1 MAEGFE
7 RFFDSEGI
15 WCQTLPGARRG
26 GPALFLDR
34 DGVIVEDAG
43 YLSRAEE
50 AALIPGA
57 AEAIAMA
64 NACELA
70 VVVVTNQAGIGRGY
84 YGWRDFAAVQEAI
97 LAALAATGARIDAVF
112 ACAHHPAG
120 DPPYAH
126 PDHPARKPNPGML
139 LRAAEA
145 LGLDLGR
152 SWLIGDKAIDIEA
165 ARAAGLAGAVHVLT
179 GHGAAQRD
187 EAAALAGG
195 GFAVRL
201 CRSIADAPRLI
212 PLLAERKGQPNRPR
226 ARSPARRSRWR

>member
-1 MAEGFE
+1 MARGLE
-7 RFFDSEGI
+7 RYLDSDGI
-15 WCQTLPGARRG
+15 WCEVLPGVHRG

-34 DGVIVEDAG
+34 DGVVVEDVG
-43 YLSRAEE
+43 YLSRTEE
-50 AALIPGA
+50 VALIPGA
-57 AEAIAMA
+57 AEVIAIA
-64 NACELA
+64 NARGLT
-70 VVVVTNQAGIGRGY
+70 VIIVTNQAGIGRGY

-97 LAALAATGARIDAVF
+97 LGALAAAGARIDAIF
-112 ACAHHPAG
+112 ACGHHPAG
-120 DPPYAH
+120 NPPYAH
-126 PDHPARKPNPGML
+126 PNHPARKPNPGML

-152 SWLIGDKAIDIEA
+152 SWLIGDKAVDIEA

-187 EAAALAGG
+187 EAAALAGR

-212 PLLAERKGQPNRPR
+212 PLLAARKGQPNRPR
-226 ARSPARRSRWR
+226 ARSAARRSRWR

>member
-1 MAEGFE
+1 MTPGLE
-7 RFFDSEGI
+7 RYLDSEGI
-15 WCQTLPGARRG
+15 WCEVLPGARRG

-43 YLSRAEE
+43 YLSRPEE

-84 YGWRDFAAVQEAI
+84 YGWSDFAAVQEAI
-97 LAALAATGARIDAVF
+97 LAALAAAGARIDAVF

-120 DPPYAH
+120 DPPYEH
-126 PDHPARKPNPGML
+126 PNHPARKPNPGML

-152 SWLIGDKAIDIEA
+152 SWLIGDKVIDIEA

-187 EAAALAGG
+187 EVATMASG

-201 CRSIADAPRLI
+201 CRSIADAPSLI
-212 PLLAERKGQPNRPR
+212 PPLAERKGQPNRPR
-226 ARSPARRSRWR
+226 ARSPARRSRCR

>member
-1 MAEGFE
+1 MTQSLESHLDPEGV
-7 RFFDSEGI
+7 
-15 WCQTLPGARRG
+15 WCEVPPGARRG

-34 DGVIVEDAG
+34 DGVVVEDVG

-50 AALIPGA
+50 VALIPGA
-57 AEAIAMA
+57 AKTIAMA
-64 NACELA
+64 NARGIA
-70 VVVVTNQAGIGRGY
+70 VVIVTNQAGIGRGY
-84 YGWRDFAAVQEAI
+84 YGWRDFEAVQEAM
-97 LAALAATGARIDAVF
+97 LAALAAAGARIDAVF

-120 DPPYAH
+120 AAPYAH

-139 LRAAEA
+139 RRAAEA
-145 LGLDLGR
+145 LGLELGR

-187 EAAALAGG
+187 EVTAMTGGAL
-195 GFAVRL
+195 AVRL

-212 PLLAERKGQPNRPR
+212 PLLAGRERQPNRPR
-226 ARSPARRSRWR
+226 ERSAARRSR